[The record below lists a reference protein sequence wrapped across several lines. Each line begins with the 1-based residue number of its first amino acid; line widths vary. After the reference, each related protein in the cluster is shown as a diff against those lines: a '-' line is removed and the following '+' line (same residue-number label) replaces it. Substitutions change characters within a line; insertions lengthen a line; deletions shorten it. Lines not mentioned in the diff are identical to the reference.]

1 MGAVKK
7 IKAGPPTRGLLI
19 KTFKRT
25 FLTAILSAFIGML
38 LATLF
43 ATDWQTRAKKTWEFK
58 AQQGVVKIAL
68 LADSSSPKSSSL
80 EILYE
85 DGAHPS
91 LTEEVG
97 YVREVLHQLPALAL
111 DPGSVHSICMRGFAE
126 PEVAERVAIAALHSR
141 AWGTFTT
148 TAGGAERVVEDMLNA
163 TGAYDPFNEA
173 FKEYGLVISV
183 KGVEKVA
190 SARCLGLKLSDS
202 SCTPQ
207 HNPRVPVGANLCLIL
222 LKKK

>member
-1 MGAVKK
+1 M
-7 IKAGPPTRGLLI
+7 LI
-19 KTFKRT
+19 KTFKIV
-25 FLTAILSAFIGML
+25 FLTAILCSFIGMSL
-38 LATLF
+38 GALF
-43 ATDWQTRAKKTWEFK
+43 ATDWQTQAKKTWEFK

-80 EILYE
+80 EILY
-85 DGAHPS
+85 DGEAHPS
-91 LTEEVG
+91 LKEEVG
-97 YVREVLHQLPALAL
+97 FVREVLHQLPPLGV

-126 PEVAERVAIAALHSR
+126 PEVAQHVAIAALHSR

-163 TGAYDPFNEA
+163 TGAYDAFNEA
-173 FKEYGLVISV
+173 LKEYSLVISV
-183 KGVEKVA
+183 QGVEKVA
-190 SARCLGLKLSDS
+190 SARCLGLKLADP
-202 SCTPQ
+202 SCTLK